1 VEFHAFLRECMKER
15 NLTNICG
22 HCIMSVKIEE
32 LYHKYETIIKYSTF
46 AFAGW
51 FLSWVLFFIMLPGMI
66 RIFGKVKG
74 GFLNY
79 AFSWISMFLII
90 VILSITINGK
100 IIYDKT

>member
-1 VEFHAFLRECMKER
+1 MKMM
-15 NLTNICG
+15 NLTNICW
-22 HCIMSVKIEE
+22 HCIMSLQIEE